1 MDWTDGFLDSM
12 RRQCDPLADE
22 VVRQLFAGGKVGA
35 VNELMRHLA
44 TNDQCEPG
52 LLPPVLESYFERTGQ
67 LPSWADL
74 QLIREGSAAFRRC
87 GPQVIISL
95 VCAALPSCYAA
106 AKGVQ
111 VLSLTGRLEADTFR
125 RVVETAQMIIDVMSP
140 GGLEP
145 GGHGLRTVQ
154 KVRLMHA
161 AVRHLARQSGRLKPE
176 WDEPINQEDMAGTL
190 VTFSVVTIRSL
201 ARLGY
206 TLSAQEAE
214 AYHHAWR
221 VIGHLMGVDAALL
234 PERLEDTEL
243 LAEAIFR
250 RHHRACPE
258 GQAHNR
264 ALVEVLERIIPGTA
278 LDGLVPS
285 LMRHLLGAELAD
297 LLAVPQ
303 ADWTRHLIR
312 PLQVLGEVA
321 DEVDEQNA
329 ATAKLADWLGRSLME
344 GLVWSARGS
353 KRVEFRIPTE
363 LREAWHLQG
372 GQGLAA

>member
-1 MDWTDGFLDSM
+1 MVWTDGFLDSM
-12 RRQCDPLADE
+12 RQRCDSLADE
-22 VVRQLFAGGKVGA
+22 VVRQLFAQSQVGA

-44 TNDQCEPG
+44 CNDQLEPG
-52 LLPPVLESYFERTGQ
+52 LLPPVLEAYFERTGQ
-67 LPSWADL
+67 LPAWADP

-125 RVVETAQMIIDVMSP
+125 RVVETAQMVIDVMSP

-145 GGHGLRTVQ
+145 GGHGVRTVQ

-190 VTFSVVTIRSL
+190 VTFSVVTIRAL

-214 AYHHAWR
+214 AYYHAWR
-221 VIGHLMGVDAALL
+221 VIGYLMGVDPSLL
-234 PERLEDTEL
+234 PERLEDGEL
-243 LAEAIFR
+243 LTEAIFR
-250 RHHRACPE
+250 RHHRPCPE
-258 GQAHNR
+258 SQAHNL
-264 ALVEVLERIIPGTA
+264 ALIGVLERLIPGTA

-285 LMRHLLGAELAD
+285 LMRHLLGQQLAD
-297 LLAVPQ
+297 MLAVPQ

-312 PLQVLGEVA
+312 PLQLLSEVA
-321 DEVDEQNA
+321 DEVDEQSA
-329 ATAKLADWLGRSLME
+329 ATARLADWLGRKLME

-353 KRVEFRIPTE
+353 KRVQFRIPTE
-363 LREAWHLQG
+363 LREAWHVQG
-372 GQGLAA
+372 GQELAA

>member
-22 VVRQLFAGGKVGA
+22 VVRELFAQGKVGA

-44 TNDQCEPG
+44 SNDPCEPG
-52 LLPPVLESYFERTGQ
+52 LLPPVLEAYFERTGQ

-74 QLIREGSAAFRRC
+74 QLINEGSAAFRRC

-125 RVVETAQMIIDVMSP
+125 RVVETSQMIIDVMSP

-145 GGHGLRTVQ
+145 GGYGLRTVQ

-190 VTFSVVTIRSL
+190 VTFSVVTIRAL

-214 AYHHAWR
+214 AYYHAWR
-221 VIGHLMGVDAALL
+221 VIGHLMGVDSSLL
-234 PERLEDTEL
+234 PERLEEGEL
-243 LAEAIFR
+243 LTEAIFR
-250 RHHRACPE
+250 RHHYPCPE
-258 GQAHNR
+258 SQVHNR
-264 ALVEVLERIIPGTA
+264 ALVEVLERLIPGTA

-285 LMRHLLGAELAD
+285 LMRHLLGAPLAD
-297 LLAVPQ
+297 MLGVP
-303 ADWTRHLIR
+303 ASDWTRHLIR
-312 PLQVLGEVA
+312 PLQLLGKVA
-321 DEVDEQNA
+321 DEVDEQSA
-329 ATAKLADWLGRSLME
+329 ATAYLAGWLGQMLME
-344 GLVWSARGS
+344 GLVWSVRGP
-353 KRVEFRIPTE
+353 KRVQFRIPTE
-363 LREAWHLQG
+363 LREAWRLQS
-372 GQGLAA
+372 GQELAA